1 MVVMGGGRDAQCVCK
16 VPRVVL
22 PCYQAVGPGRSNRE
36 KFELELAINLLWQQ
50 LRRKHVHFVCMHI
63 T

>member
-1 MVVMGGGRDAQCVCK
+1 MPNVSAK

-22 PCYQAVGPGRSNRE
+22 PCYQAAGPGRGNSE
-36 KFELELAINLLWQQ
+36 KFELELAISLLWQQ